1 MAPASRMTARVM
13 IVDLIL
19 VVSVSPVIP
28 RDECGQGI
36 PRMTS
41 EFRSKFVVVST
52 WVRPGKWGCG
62 AIQHWHVECSISEG
76 EMQERRAIC
85 VGWKQKYH
93 QSCCTNSF
101 RSNSNG
107 AWPAIIPMTESG
119 VVPQIEYPSVLL
131 FLPDDGR
138 PIGGL

>member
-62 AIQHWHVECSISEG
+62 ATYSALARRESISK
-76 EMQERRAIC
+76 RRNARAESNMRGLETKIP
-85 VGWKQKYH
+85 VVLRQFFPFKFKRGLAGNH
-93 QSCCTNSF
+93 TND
-101 RSNSNG
+101 RIRGCPPNR
-107 AWPAIIPMTESG
+107 
-119 VVPQIEYPSVLL
+119 VSV
-131 FLPDDGR
+131 
-138 PIGGL
+138 

>member
-1 MAPASRMTARVM
+1 MAPTSRMTARVM

-62 AIQHWHVECSISEG
+62 AIQHWHVECISEG
-76 EMQERRAIC
+76 EMQERRTIYAW
-85 VGWKQKYH
+85 VGNKNTT
-93 QSCCTNSF
+93 SRVAPILS
-101 RSNSNG
+101 
-107 AWPAIIPMTESG
+107 
-119 VVPQIEYPSVLL
+119 VQI
-131 FLPDDGR
+131 
-138 PIGGL
+138 